1 MIYKTGAAFRRAL
14 EDRLLAQSSR
24 DRVSLVRLR
33 KLVAFDRFL
42 ARLLQAQPGA
52 WILKGGLALQLR
64 MGSRARTTQDID
76 VLWTVPE
83 VWLNRILAAAATLD
97 LGDWFTFTVQ
107 PTSSA
112 LPGLGE
118 GSLRFSVSA
127 RLDGR
132 LFVSFHVD
140 VGSGDPVVEPAE
152 RLVGPSLLVF
162 AGIAPVVIPCYP
174 LTQHLAEKVHAYVRP
189 RSTGASTRVKDLVDI
204 VLIAEQNAVDGP
216 TLQTAIQATFEA
228 YGAGEP
234 PVSLPQPPA
243 TWTVTFK
250 KLAEEVGLSDATL
263 SAADQ
268 TARAF
273 LEPVLRSE
281 ASAVWSPVERRWR

>member
-1 MIYKTGAAFRRAL
+1 MIYQTGVAFRRAL
-14 EDRLLAQSSR
+14 EDRLLAQSGR

-42 ARLLQAQPGA
+42 ARLVQAQPDA

-76 VLWTVPE
+76 VLWTVPPVE
-83 VWLNRILAAAATLD
+83 LHRILASAAALD
-97 LGDWFTFTVQ
+97 LGDWFTFIVQ
-107 PTSSA
+107 PTSTA

-118 GSLRFSVSA
+118 GSLRFSVAA

-132 LFVSFHVD
+132 MFENFHVD
-140 VGSGDPVVEPAE
+140 VGSGDPVAEPAE
-152 RLVGPSLLVF
+152 SLTGPPLLSF
-162 AGIAPVVIPCYP
+162 AGIPPITIPCYP

-189 RSTGASTRVKDLVDI
+189 RSTGPSTRVKDLVDI
-204 VLIAEQNAVDGP
+204 VLIAEQIGIDGSA
-216 TLQTAIQATFEA
+216 LSAAIQATWSVYE
-228 YGAGEP
+228 AGEP
-234 PVSLPQPPA
+234 PLNLPQPPT

-263 SAADQ
+263 SAADE

-273 LEPVLRSE
+273 LEPVLRGT
-281 ASAVWSPVERRWR
+281 ASGVWSPVDQMWR